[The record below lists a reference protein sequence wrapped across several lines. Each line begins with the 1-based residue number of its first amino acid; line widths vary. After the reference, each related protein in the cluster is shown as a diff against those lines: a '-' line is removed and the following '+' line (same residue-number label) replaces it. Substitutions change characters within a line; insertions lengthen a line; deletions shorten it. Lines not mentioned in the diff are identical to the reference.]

1 MRNAISRRIA
11 LAFSL
16 ALLSFPA
23 QGQVR
28 GGRAQGAIVVSESA
42 NVYRN
47 SDGDA
52 VEAVVSRGDFVGSI
66 TGSELLS
73 AQYLLD
79 EVNGRVHVMYFK
91 NKEQKGTMFTAWMNP
106 ADLAPFFYECGCG
119 PEGKECAPYQLK
131 FMSRRW
137 NACYVEARDK
147 KLAELKDNWATGG
160 VAETNPSPTAPP
172 AKTAPVD
179 RPLSNADIINMTTAG
194 LDEALI
200 ISKVEKSSAETLDSS
215 PDGLVALKKAGV
227 AKAVIAAVSRR
238 VEARQ

>member
-1 MRNAISRRIA
+1 MLHATGSRIA
-11 LAFSL
+11 LVLSL
-16 ALLSFPA
+16 ALLAFPVH
-23 QGQVR
+23 GQVR

-73 AQYLLD
+73 AQYLMD

-131 FMSRRW
+131 FVSRRW
-137 NACYVEARDK
+137 NACFVEARDK
-147 KLAELKDNWATGG
+147 KLAELKEKWASGG
-160 VAETNPSPTAPP
+160 TAETSSSPTAPP
-172 AKTAPVD
+172 AKTASVD

-200 ISKVEKSSAETLDSS
+200 ISKIEKSSAEALDSS

-227 AKAVIAAVSRR
+227 TKAVITAVASR
-238 VEARQ
+238 VEARH